1 MSFSSESIID
11 CSARNNST
19 KERKINTTKILRET
33 REDEKVTVLTQM
45 AFSYTNIYAL
55 VNYFQLLFLFI

>member
-11 CSARNNST
+11 CSTRNNSP

-33 REDEKVTVLTQM
+33 REDEKVNVLTQM
-45 AFSYTNIYAL
+45 AFSYTNNYAL
-55 VNYFQLLFLFI
+55 VN

>member
-33 REDEKVTVLTQM
+33 REDEKVNVLTQM
-45 AFSYTNIYAL
+45 AFSYTNNYAL
-55 VNYFQLLFLFI
+55 VN